1 MKTCL
6 KIIFI
11 LLALYLMTALLGC
24 AAGGYSNV
32 YSGGYSNVYYGTGV
46 HYNPGWG
53 YYGGYR
59 PPYRPPHYRPPPHR
73 PPSAGR
79 PPGGRPPGGR
89 PPGGGGGRPSNM
101 PSRR

>member
-1 MKTCL
+1 MKLSL

-11 LLALYLMTALLGC
+11 LLACYLLISLMGC
-24 AAGGYSNV
+24 A
-32 YSGGYSNVYYGTGV
+32 SGSSNVYYGASV
-46 HYNPGWG
+46 HYSTGWGGG
-53 YYGGYR
+53 YYGGH
-59 PPYRPPHYRPPPHR
+59 RPPHYRPPPAHR

-89 PPGGGGGRPSNM
+89 PPGGGGGPRPTPM